1 MAIGCIQKRTVN
13 FDLQTF
19 KYKRSKYVYI
29 YHYRDIGEHIRQK
42 VANSFTHGEA
52 SKVDI
57 SQWSKFIEHLG
68 NIANN
73 KSLIKHPR
81 TLKSTA
87 TGLSVEDCKQIV
99 STDFLRCVQGQES
112 FKNLSTSTNKK
123 NAD

>member
-1 MAIGCIQKRTVN
+1 MSTNVFRNVT
-13 FDLQTF
+13 LLL
-19 KYKRSKYVYI
+19 SKWPLDASKKG
-29 YHYRDIGEHIRQK
+29 RDIGEHIRQK

-57 SQWSKFIEHLG
+57 PQWSKFIEHLG

-112 FKNLSTSTNKK
+112 FKNLSSSTKK